1 MESLQLRID
10 TSDIGEYKE
19 KRLKD
24 EWKIPLLQVHFSLQ
38 TRNPRKLLRILQPR
52 AESQPWSV
60 RSLRSFRDTRA
71 TRTAWRALAGL
82 VLLAVAAGP
91 VLPAPAQAATLVSN
105 LGQGSSTATVLSSW
119 DPEAQGFITGTHQ
132 TGYSLT
138 SVQLYIDSFEP
149 PATISDLKISLRPR
163 STISADEPASF
174 DTVTFVNPTFTSAG
188 NLTFT
193 LPAGTTIDLTPE
205 SRYFVVID
213 IINSVAGS
221 GVNIGT
227 TTVTD
232 EDSGAAAGWEIRDFS
247 VWENGI
253 LWSSNS
259 YMYRIAVIGTA
270 NNTPATGLPT
280 ITGTATAVG
289 NMLTATTTGISDIE
303 GLTNVSYSYQWIRV
317 DDMAIETDI
326 SGATSSTY
334 TLVAADVG
342 KHFKV
347 KVTFQDDVGYDEE
360 LKSKL
365 YPDRTGGICARTEQV
380 RDAIVAATTAT
391 TCTNVT
397 SAHLSGLMPFLNLND
412 KNIISLKSGD
422 FAGLTAVTNLNLHKN
437 ALTSLPSDLFDEL
450 TALTTLNLY
459 ENALTSLP
467 AGIFD
472 SLTALTRMDL
482 SDNALTSLPA
492 DIFDSLTALTRMDL
506 GSNALTSLPAG
517 LFTGLTA
524 LEDLIV
530 SNNDNLTSLPASL
543 FTGLTA
549 LEDLNLANNGLTS
562 LPAGIFDGLSELH
575 TLRLNNN
582 ALSSLP
588 ANIFQDLT
596 RLTRLTLQSNP
607 NSFAPTA
614 SAGDTQMVATGAAVM
629 LAGSST
635 GPWGTNVTYT
645 WTQPSGTMVT
655 LTGDD
660 TASPSFTAPATG
672 GDLVFELKVKGRGST
687 AAGTDTVTVEVT
699 DPRSLATLS
708 DLTLSSG
715 ILDPVFDTD
724 TITYTASVLNSV
736 STLTVTPTT
745 TGSNATVVYHDNSD
759 TAITDTDTNTPPLD
773 MTLAVGMNVIKVKV
787 TAEINSAEKTYTVTV
802 TREAPAVTVPGA
814 PTGLAATAATDP
826 TQIDL
831 EWIAPVNNGNSPIT
845 GYRIEVSNNGSNGS
859 WTDLEANTGDTDIT
873 YEHTGLAPGDTR
885 YYRVSARNALGPSDP
900 SNTDHATTLSGGIC
914 ARTAQVRDAIVAATP
929 ATTCTDVTPAHLM
942 SLDFTL
948 DLTSRNIISLR
959 TGDFAGLTNL
969 ASLILNYN
977 SLVSLPVG
985 LFAGLT
991 SLQHLRLDEN
1001 ALTSLPVGLFAGLTA
1016 LEILDLSSNPLTSL
1030 PVGLF
1035 ADLTKLTTLYLHE
1048 NALTSLPTG
1057 IFDKLIALETLLLSD
1072 TDLTE
1077 LPVGIFDRLTVL
1089 TRLDLCGTSLTKL
1102 ELPAFL
1108 YDRLITDRV
1117 ATCLPDNTTRAETAS
1132 SRTAPGASQGWI
1144 ARFGRTVAEQVL
1156 DAVEDR
1162 LAVTQQPGVAVSI
1175 AGRALPHWNTDGS
1188 AANDSVAHRKAE
1200 KTETRDRMA
1209 AFSDWLNDQ
1218 EDGKQPHLR
1227 VRAVTER
1234 DLLTGTSFALTMET
1248 TDGGTGALWGRGAI
1262 SRFDGREGDLSLEGE
1277 VGSVMLGTDWSADD
1291 WTVGLLVSNSKGDGS
1306 YQGAGEGEVSSTVTG
1321 FYPYGRYRLNP
1332 QVNVWGVTG
1341 YGSGN
1346 LTLKPK
1352 DNVYET
1358 DMDLMM
1364 AAAGLRGVVLEA
1376 PADGGLELAVKTD
1389 AMAVRTNTA
1398 RGSSSYGNLAAQRG
1412 EVTRLRVGLEG
1423 TWRGLK
1429 AGGGELTSHLEVG
1442 IRHDDGDAET
1452 GFGADIGG
1460 GLAWSDPNRGI
1471 AADMNARGLL
1481 THEVAGFRDMGIAIS
1496 LSWNPDPSIGRGPSL
1511 KLSQTFG
1518 GSSQGGMDALL
1529 GRETLADLAVNDN
1542 GEDELQQRQLD
1553 LRLGYGF
1560 SAFGDRFTST
1570 PELGLG
1576 LSSGQQEMSLGWR
1589 LNLDGGGAN
1598 SVGLRLEA
1606 TRREHTDDNA
1616 SLEYE
1621 IGLRMS
1627 AQF

>member
-1 MESLQLRID
+1 MQLRID
-10 TSDIGEYKE
+10 TPDIGEYKE

-24 EWKIPLLQVHFSLQ
+24 EWKKPLLQAHFWIGNRSEQ
-38 TRNPRKLLRILQPR
+38 IENPQPR
-52 AESQPWSV
+52 AESQSQSV
-60 RSLRSFRDTRA
+60 RSLRSFRDI
-71 TRTAWRALAGL
+71 RALAGL
-82 VLLAVAAGP
+82 LLLAVAAGP
-91 VLPAPAQAATLVSN
+91 VLPAPAQAATLVSD
-105 LGQGSSTATVLSSW
+105 LGQGTDTETMNASW
-119 DPEAQGFITGTHQ
+119 DPEAQGFMTGTHQ

-138 SVQLYIDSFEP
+138 SVQLYIDSFVS
-149 PATISDLKISLRPR
+149 PATISDLKISLR
-163 STISADEPASF
+163 TISAGNPAGF

-193 LPAGTTIDLTPE
+193 LPTDTTIDLTPE

-213 IINSVAGS
+213 INNADADS
-221 GVNIGT
+221 GVVIGK

-232 EDSGAAAGWEIRDFS
+232 EDSGAAAGWEIFNTS
-247 VWENGI
+247 VWEDGASWTPNTYI
-253 LWSSNS
+253 
-259 YMYRIAVIGTA
+259 YRIAVIGTTK
-270 NNTPATGLPT
+270 NTPATGLPT
-280 ITGTATAVG
+280 ITGRGTEVG
-289 NMLTATTTGISDIE
+289 DILTATTTGISDVE
-303 GLTNVSYSYQWIRV
+303 GLTSVSYSYQWIQV
-317 DDMAIETDI
+317 DDMAIETNI

-334 TLVAADVG
+334 TLIAADVG

-347 KVTFQDDVGYDEE
+347 KVTFQDDMGYEEE

-365 YPDRTGGICARTEQV
+365 HPERTGGICARTEQV
-380 RDAIVAATTAT
+380 RDAIVAATTAAT
-391 TCTNVT
+391 TCANVT
-397 SAHLSGLMPFLNLND
+397 SAHLSGLWPFLNLD
-412 KNIISLKSGD
+412 DMNIISLKSGD
-422 FAGLTAVTNLNLHKN
+422 FAGLTRVTNLKLQKN
-437 ALTSLPSDLFDEL
+437 ALTSLPAGLFDDL
-450 TALTTLNLY
+450 TALTTLSLY

-472 SLTALTRMDL
+472 ELTALTRMSL
-482 SDNALTSLPA
+482 SQNALTSLR
-492 DIFDSLTALTRMDL
+492 FDLFDDLTALTRIDL
-506 GSNALTSLPAG
+506 GYNALSSLPAG
-517 LFTGLTA
+517 LFDDLIA
-524 LEDLIV
+524 LETLV
-530 SNNDNLTSLPASL
+530 VANNDDLTSLPVSL
-543 FTGLTA
+543 FTELTA
-549 LEDLNLANNGLTS
+549 LEDLNLSYNALSN
-562 LPAGIFDGLSELH
+562 LPAGIFDGLTELH
-575 TLRLNNN
+575 TLRLDRNN
-582 ALSSLP
+582 LSDLP
-588 ANIFQDLT
+588 ASIFQDLT
-596 RLTRLTLQSNP
+596 RLTTLTLQNNP

-645 WTQPSGTMVT
+645 WTQASGTTVT

-660 TASPSFTAPATG
+660 TANPSFTAPATA
-672 GDLVFELKVKGRGST
+672 GDLEFELNVMGRAST
-687 AAGTDTVTVEVT
+687 AAGTDTVTVTVI

-715 ILDPVFDTD
+715 ILNPVFETD

-745 TGSNATVVYHDNSD
+745 TGSNATVVYHDKSD
-759 TAITDTDTNTPPLD
+759 TAITDTDTNTPPLN
-773 MTLAVGMNVIKVKV
+773 MTLAVGMNVINVKV

-802 TREAPAVTVPGA
+802 TREAPTVTVPGA

-826 TQIDL
+826 TQLDL
-831 EWIAPVNNGNSPIT
+831 EWTAPVSNGNSPIT

-914 ARTAQVRDAIVAATP
+914 ARTAQVRDAIVADTP

-959 TGDFAGLTNL
+959 TGDFAGLTKL
-969 ASLILNYN
+969 YALKLE
-977 SLVSLPVG
+977 
-985 LFAGLT
+985 
-991 SLQHLRLDEN
+991 DN
-1001 ALTSLPVGLFAGLTA
+1001 ALTSLPTGIFDKLTA
-1016 LEILDLSSNPLTSL
+1016 LEWLDLSNNALTSL
-1030 PVGLF
+1030 SSGLF
-1035 ADLTKLTTLYLHE
+1035 DRLTVLNFLNLGN

-1057 IFDKLIALETLLLSD
+1057 IFDKLIALETLSLSGTALTELPVGIFD
-1072 TDLTE
+1072 RLTVLETLSLSGTALTE

-1089 TRLDLCGTSLTKL
+1089 TILNLCGTSLTKL

-1117 ATCLPDNTTRAETAS
+1117 ASCLPDNTTRAETAS
-1132 SRTAPGASQGWI
+1132 SRTAPGAPQGWI

-1156 DAVEDR
+1156 DAVEGR
-1162 LAVTQQPGVAVSI
+1162 LAVTRQPGVAVSI
-1175 AGRALPHWNTDGS
+1175 AGQALPHWNTDGS
-1188 AANDSVAHRKAE
+1188 AANDSAAHRKAE
-1200 KTETRDRMA
+1200 EAETRDRMA
-1209 AFSDWLNDQ
+1209 AYSDWLNDQ
-1218 EDGKQPHLR
+1218 EDGKQPGLR

-1248 TDGGTGALWGRGAI
+1248 ADGGTGALWGRGAI

-1277 VGSVMLGTDWSADD
+1277 VGSVMLGTDWTADD

-1306 YQGAGEGEVSSTVTG
+1306 YQSKGEGEGKVSSTVTG

-1332 QVNVWGVTG
+1332 QVDVWGVTG

-1346 LTLKPK
+1346 LTFKPK
-1352 DNVYET
+1352 DNAYET

-1364 AAAGLRGVVLEA
+1364 AAVGLRGVVLEA
-1376 PADGGLELAVKTD
+1376 PADGGLELAVTTD

-1398 RGSSSYGNLAAQRG
+1398 RVSSSDGNLAAEEG

-1460 GLAWSDPNRGI
+1460 GLAWSDPKRGI
-1471 AADMNARGLL
+1471 AADMSARGLL
-1481 THEVAGFRDMGIAIS
+1481 THEVEGLRDMGIAIS

-1511 KLSQTFG
+1511 KLSQTLG

-1529 GRETLADLAVNDN
+1529 GRETLADLAANDN
-1542 GEDELQQRQLD
+1542 ELQQRQLD

-1576 LSSGQQEMSLGWR
+1576 LSNGQQEMSLGWR
-1589 LNLDGGGAN
+1589 LNLDGGGAI
-1598 SVGLRLEA
+1598 SLGLQLEA

-1616 SLEYE
+1616 SLEYAV
-1621 IGLRMS
+1621 GLRMS

>member
-1 MESLQLRID
+1 MESLRLRID

-19 KRLKD
+19 LRLKD
-24 EWKIPLLQVHFSLQ
+24 EWKNPLLQAHFWIGNRSEQLGSLQ
-38 TRNPRKLLRILQPR
+38 TR

-82 VLLAVAAGP
+82 LLLAVAAGP
-91 VLPAPAQAATLVSN
+91 VLPAPAHAATLVSD
-105 LGQGSSTATVLSSW
+105 LGQGSSTVAMLSGW
-119 DPEAQGFITGTHQ
+119 DPEAQGFMTGTHQ
-132 TGYSLT
+132 SGYSLT
-138 SVQLYIDSFEP
+138 SVQLYIDSFVS
-149 PATISDLKISLRPR
+149 PATISDLKISLR
-163 STISADEPASF
+163 TISAGNPAGI

-193 LPAGTTIDLTPE
+193 LPTDTTIDLTPE

-213 IINSVAGS
+213 INDSDGES

-232 EDSGAAAGWEIRDFS
+232 EDSGAAAGWEIFNRS
-247 VWENGI
+247 VWEDGPF
-253 LWSSNS
+253 WSFND
-259 YMYRIAVIGTA
+259 YMYRIAVIGTT

-280 ITGTATAVG
+280 ITGMATAVG
-289 NMLTATTTGISDIE
+289 NVLTATTTGISDIE

-317 DDMAIETDI
+317 DDMAIETEID
-326 SGATSSTY
+326 SATSSTY

-347 KVTFQDDVGYDEE
+347 KVTFQDDMGFDEE

-380 RDAIVAATTAT
+380 RDAIVAATAAT
-391 TCTNVT
+391 TCANVT
-397 SAHLSGLMPFLNLND
+397 SAHLSGLRPFLNLDNM
-412 KNIISLKSGD
+412 NIISLKSGD
-422 FAGLTAVTNLNLHKN
+422 FAGLTRVTNLKLQKN
-437 ALTSLPSDLFDEL
+437 ALTELPAGLFDEL
-450 TALTTLNLY
+450 TALTTLSLY

-472 SLTALTRMDL
+472 KLIALTRMSL
-482 SDNALTSLPA
+482 SQNALTSLRS
-492 DIFDSLTALTRMDL
+492 DLFGELTVLTRLDL
-506 GSNALTSLPAG
+506 GINALSSLPPG
-517 LFTGLTA
+517 LFDGLTA
-524 LEDLIV
+524 LEDLV
-530 SNNDNLTSLPASL
+530 VANNENLTRLP
-543 FTGLTA
+543 TGLFDDLTK
-549 LEDLNLANNGLTS
+549 LESLNLSYNALSN
-562 LPAGIFDGLSELH
+562 LPAGIFDGLIELH

-582 ALSSLP
+582 ALSSLR

-596 RLTRLTLQSNP
+596 RLTRLTLQNNT

-645 WTQPSGTMVT
+645 WTQQSGTTVT

-660 TASPSFTAPATG
+660 TVSPSFTAPATG
-672 GDLVFELKVKGRGST
+672 GDLEFELKVKGRGST
-687 AAGTDTVTVEVT
+687 AAGTDTVTVKVT
-699 DPRSLATLS
+699 DPRTLATLS

-724 TITYTASVLNSV
+724 TITYAASVLNSV

-773 MTLAVGMNVIKVKV
+773 MTLSVGMNVIKVKI

-802 TREAPAVTVPGA
+802 TREALTVTFPGA

-831 EWIAPVNNGNSPIT
+831 EWIAPVSNGNSPIT

-873 YEHTGLAPGDTR
+873 YEHTGLAPGDIR

-942 SLDFTL
+942 SLDTTL
-948 DLTSRNIISLR
+948 DLNSRNIISLR

-969 ASLILNYN
+969 DTLILKYN

-991 SLQHLRLDEN
+991 SMAYLRLSSN
-1001 ALTSLPVGLFAGLTA
+1001 SLVSLPVGLFAGLTA

-1030 PVGLF
+1030 P
-1035 ADLTKLTTLYLHE
+1035 
-1048 NALTSLPTG
+1048 TG
-1057 IFDKLIALETLLLSD
+1057 IFDKLIALETLLLED

-1089 TRLDLCGTSLTKL
+1089 TRLGLCGTSLTKL

-1117 ATCLPDNTTRAETAS
+1117 ASCLPDNTTRAETAS
-1132 SRTAPGASQGWI
+1132 SRTAPSASQGWI

-1175 AGRALPHWNTDGS
+1175 AGQALPHWNTDGS
-1188 AANDSVAHRKAE
+1188 AANDSAVHRKAE
-1200 KTETRDRMA
+1200 KAETRDRMA

-1218 EDGKQPHLR
+1218 EDGKQPGLR

-1248 TDGGTGALWGRGAI
+1248 ADGGTGALWGRGAI
-1262 SRFDGREGDLSLEGE
+1262 SRFDGHEGDLSLEGE
-1277 VGSVMLGTDWSADD
+1277 VGSVMLGTDWTADD

-1332 QVNVWGVTG
+1332 QVHVWGVTG

-1352 DNVYET
+1352 DNAYET

-1398 RGSSSYGNLAAQRG
+1398 RISSSDGNLAARSG

-1481 THEVAGFRDMGIAIS
+1481 THEVEGFRDMGIAIS

-1511 KLSQTFG
+1511 KLSQTLG
-1518 GSSQGGMDALL
+1518 SSSQGGMDALL

-1542 GEDELQQRQLD
+1542 GEDELQHRQLD